1 MNGSSDQLGRLQPLD
16 SSVGT
21 WSTTR
26 RRFLSLTALT
36 LGGAVFGVSAAGC
49 GTAQTGGSQEG
60 SKGRPGAAGETMF
73 QAGFERQAPKS
84 LNPLDASTNWPTN
97 WDKSQLI

>member
-16 SSVGT
+16 HSSVGT

-49 GTAQTGGSQEG
+49 GTAQTGGSQQG
-60 SKGRPGAAGETMF
+60 SKGRAGAAGETLF
-73 QAGFERQAPKS
+73 VAGFQWNAPKS
-84 LNPLDASTNWPTN
+84 FNSMAASP
-97 WDKSQLI
+97 D